1 MGRLVRKPT
10 APDLDLQ
17 VDGID
22 GVLQPGVAGIPGPAG
37 EPGDDFLGRMIKY
50 VPAEIIGF
58 LMIIN
63 ALLDQALRSGGK
75 AATMAGVPVT
85 GIATGALVFA
95 CILTPIFCWYIRQE
109 GDAWV
114 VNAIVS
120 TIALPFWAYLM
131 GAVAFAD
138 RRDGNL
144 AVILVLTFTV
154 LSGFIAPRARRRKR
168 RDKRETSPKEMPR
181 LVGAAS

>member
-1 MGRLVRKPT
+1 MGRLVRKPK
-10 APDLDLQ
+10 APDFHLQ
-17 VDGID
+17 GD
-22 GVLQPGVAGIPGPAG
+22 GVEGGDGIPGASG

-63 ALLDQALRSGGK
+63 AILDQALRSGGK

-85 GIATGALVFA
+85 SIATGALVFA
-95 CILTPIFCWYIRQE
+95 CILTPIFCWYIREE
-109 GDAWV
+109 GDAWI

-120 TIALPFWAYLM
+120 TVALPFWAYLM

-154 LSGFIAPRARRRKR
+154 LSGFVAPRARKHRR
-168 RDKRETSPKEMPR
+168 RDKRAALPGEAPR
-181 LVGAAS
+181 LVQAAE